1 MYIILKNTEKHVKM
15 MIFIIFSLKSYKYL
29 INTKFYNT
37 EFNIYNRD
45 HILHFSIK
53 YILNQIID

>member
-15 MIFIIFSLKSYKYL
+15 MIFIIFSLNSYKYL
-29 INTKFYNT
+29 INIKFYNT

-45 HILHFSIK
+45 PYTTF
-53 YILNQIID
+53 